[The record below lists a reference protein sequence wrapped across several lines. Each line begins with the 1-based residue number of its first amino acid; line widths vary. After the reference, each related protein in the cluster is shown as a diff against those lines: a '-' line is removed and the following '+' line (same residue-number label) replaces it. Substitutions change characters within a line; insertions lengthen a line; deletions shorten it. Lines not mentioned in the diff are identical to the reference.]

1 MHLNAVNF
9 EKYLLQISWIRKIV
23 KKTNNNLLIVKIPS
37 ITVLRHL
44 MEFLYSTVDSRSGYA
59 GYLLHLQ

>member
-23 KKTNNNLLIVKIPS
+23 KKNNNLLIAKIPS

-59 GYLLHLQ
+59 

>member
-23 KKTNNNLLIVKIPS
+23 KKTQPINS
-37 ITVLRHL
+37 
-44 MEFLYSTVDSRSGYA
+44 
-59 GYLLHLQ
+59 

>member
-23 KKTNNNLLIVKIPS
+23 KKKNLLIAKIPS

-59 GYLLHLQ
+59 